1 VDWPFDSAEPTAS
14 GSTIDKMTDT
24 RTLLA
29 QGDVFDSLTETE
41 CRSRL
46 ATRTFGRVGVTSGG
60 LPVIFPVRYLY
71 ADDAITFRTGGGT
84 KLRAAESGDV
94 LAFEVD
100 AYDTQTTEGWSVLV
114 LGRATVLTTEHEHDD
129 LPTLDATRA
138 GERRNHYVRLHC
150 EILTGRRL
158 VAARSIRPGSA
169 SAPRTNRT

>member
-1 VDWPFDSAEPTAS
+1 VDWPFDPAEPAEP
-14 GSTIDKMTDT
+14 GSTIDNMTDA

-29 QGDVFDSLTETE
+29 PGDVFDSLTEE
-41 CRSRL
+41 QCRTLL

-60 LPVIFPVRYLY
+60 LPVIFPVRYLF
-71 ADDAITFRTGGGT
+71 AENAITFRTGGGT

-100 AYDTQTTEGWSVLV
+100 AYDHETSEGWSVLV
-114 LGRATVLTTEHEHDD
+114 LGRATVLTTEHEDDD

-150 EILTGRRL
+150 ELLTGRRL
-158 VAARSIRPGSA
+158 VPAREA
-169 SAPRTNRT
+169 T